1 VVEVLIEGKRLDVFE
16 GFDFSFNYGVADI
29 RNPEK
34 RSTEYSKTIK
44 CPATKNNDALFGH
57 IYDVNISNNY
67 DANTS
72 NIDVNFN
79 PNKKADARVIADG
92 VEVMAGVVQLRKV
105 VQKGHAY
112 TYEVVF
118 IGKLLNIFSVL
129 GDKKLNDVGD
139 NALPLID
146 FSDLNHDYTYA
157 NVVDSWSYNRDYV
170 YPMVDTATNFEYFS
184 DGGRVYR
191 VEDFKP
197 FFKLKNIIDRIFD
210 FAGFTYT
217 SSFLSGSVFSRLI
230 TGDIKES
237 TLSDAQVELRNAL
250 VNIGG
255 NYDLLSN
262 AQTTIGTGWAGG
274 RVHRF
279 LYDSVVYDVGNNFDV
294 PLEIYIS
301 NYQTMATVYSVVSY
315 VVKRTKRTFYSITG
329 SGSQMRW
336 WRYDILF
343 TGLCNVYERLNGVW
357 TLDSSNESTSQTLY
371 DLTLDAEQ
379 SFNAYSLSGLIL
391 AVTTDES
398 FRDTAMNT
406 YGRFFG
412 FDCLYGSLSAPTFN
426 HSIRMY
432 SDQNGYE
439 TLSDS
444 DFVLYPN
451 MGLNESVNQSSTS
464 TAEGVHIYNSNYLF
478 TELFIPKELSPSI
491 SDEWNEILFENIL
504 DEYSMIPTGFF
515 KVEVESNAVLEQM
528 ELDFNSIIPTV
539 GMKDLLTSVFKM
551 FNLYVEV
558 DPNNESNL
566 LIETRD
572 DFYKAGGTKDWTYK
586 LARDRDIALEPL
598 GVLTDREYIYTY
610 KEDGDYYNQRYQ
622 NNRGHAYGRQ
632 RIEVDNDFVQSTK
645 EVSVIFSPTPLVND
659 NPSNRIIPK
668 IYDADIEDGYKP
680 TEANIRVLYYGG
692 LLPSN
697 PTWDFIGMQ
706 DAPLN
711 QPSNAIWTAQSTYP
725 YAGHWDN
732 PLTPTLDINFG
743 LILEM
748 YYQTNGYTGQLQV
761 INAGLYNVYHR
772 NYINEITDKDSKVM
786 TAMFYIEPTDINTLD
801 FRDQIVI
808 DNAYWRL
815 NKVMN
820 YNPFKEGLTKVE
832 LIKIKEPV
840 TFQKKSKKLNL
851 GGLIGK
857 ERMPNSSTEIRT
869 NGNKYPPFQGKVNG
883 RDNSVGYS
891 VSAFNIVGSNNTIGE
906 GSRNVVILGDRNE
919 VVGGLHN
926 VQLINTNGVI
936 VSESNTT
943 FINGKQQENRDVLD
957 GSKDS
962 VRALDGGT
970 NVFTVDGGE
979 DIVQKQFSDNAIYIV
994 EGGQD

>member
-34 RSTEYSKTIK
+34 RSTEYSKTIN

-105 VQKGHAY
+105 VQKGYAY

-279 LYDSVVYDVGNNFDV
+279 LYDSVVYDVGNNFI
-294 PLEIYIS
+294 PANEIYLS
-301 NYQTMATVYSVVSY
+301 GYQTIATVSSVVDY
-315 VVKRTKRTFYSITG
+315 VVTRTKRTFYSITG

-343 TGLCNVYERLNGVW
+343 TGLCNVYERLSGVW
-357 TLDSSNESTSQTLY
+357 TLDSSNQSTNQTLY

-398 FRDTAMNT
+398 FRDTAMNA

-412 FDCLYGSLSAPTFN
+412 FDCLYGSLSAPTFKHN
-426 HSIRMY
+426 IRMF

-439 TLSDS
+439 TLSDF

-451 MGLNESVNQSSTS
+451 MPLGQSVNQSSTS

-504 DEYSMIPTGFF
+504 DEYSMTPSGFF
-515 KVEVESNAVLEQM
+515 KIDVENNAVLEQM

-551 FNLYVEV
+551 FNLYVEA

-659 NPSNRIIPK
+659 NPSNRIIRR
-668 IYDADIEDGYKP
+668 Y
-680 TEANIRVLYYGG
+680 T
-692 LLPSN
+692 
-697 PTWDFIGMQ
+697 MQ
-706 DAPLN
+706 
-711 QPSNAIWTAQSTYP
+711 
-725 YAGHWDN
+725 
-732 PLTPTLDINFG
+732 TL
-743 LILEM
+743 
-748 YYQTNGYTGQLQV
+748 
-761 INAGLYNVYHR
+761 R
-772 NYINEITDKDSKVM
+772 KV
-786 TAMFYIEPTDINTLD
+786 
-801 FRDQIVI
+801 
-808 DNAYWRL
+808 
-815 NKVMN
+815 
-820 YNPFKEGLTKVE
+820 
-832 LIKIKEPV
+832 
-840 TFQKKSKKLNL
+840 
-851 GGLIGK
+851 
-857 ERMPNSSTEIRT
+857 
-869 NGNKYPPFQGKVNG
+869 
-883 RDNSVGYS
+883 
-891 VSAFNIVGSNNTIGE
+891 
-906 GSRNVVILGDRNE
+906 
-919 VVGGLHN
+919 
-926 VQLINTNGVI
+926 
-936 VSESNTT
+936 
-943 FINGKQQENRDVLD
+943 
-957 GSKDS
+957 
-962 VRALDGGT
+962 
-970 NVFTVDGGE
+970 
-979 DIVQKQFSDNAIYIV
+979 
-994 EGGQD
+994 

>member
-1 VVEVLIEGKRLDVFE
+1 MVDVLIEGKRLDVFE

-34 RSTEYSKTIK
+34 RSTEYSKTIN

-72 NIDVNFN
+72 NIDINFN

-129 GDKKLNDVGD
+129 GDKNLNDVGD

-197 FFKLKNIIDRIFD
+197 FFKLKNIIDRIFA

-279 LYDSVVYDVGNNFDV
+279 LYDSVIYDVGNNFDV
-294 PLEIYIS
+294 PLEIYLS
-301 NYQTMATVYSVVSY
+301 NYQTMATASSVVNY
-315 VVKRTKRTFYSITG
+315 VVKRTKQTFYSITG

-412 FDCLYGSLSAPTFN
+412 FDCLYGSLSAPTFKHN
-426 HSIRMY
+426 IRMF

-439 TLSDS
+439 TLSDF

-451 MGLNESVNQSSTS
+451 MPLNQTINQSSTS

-504 DEYSMIPTGFF
+504 DEYSMKPTGFF
-515 KVEVESNAVLEQM
+515 KVEVESNTVLEQM

-586 LARDRDIALEPL
+586 LARERDIALEPL

-668 IYDADIEDGYKP
+668 IYDADIEEGYKP
-680 TEANIRVLYYGG
+680 TKANIRVLYYGG

-697 PTWDFIGMQ
+697 PTWDFIGLQ

-711 QPSNAIWTAQSTYP
+711 QPINAIWTAQSTYP

-732 PLTPTLDINFG
+732 PITPTLDINFG

-786 TAMFYIEPTDINTLD
+786 TAMFYLEPTDINTLD

-840 TFQKKSKKLNL
+840 TFQKKSKSLNS

-869 NGNKYPPFQGKVNG
+869 NGNRYPPFQGKVNG

>member
-1 VVEVLIEGKRLDVFE
+1 VVEVRIEGRRLDVFE

-44 CPATKNNDALFGH
+44 CPATKNNDSLFGH

-72 NIDVNFN
+72 NINVNFN
-79 PNKKADARVIADG
+79 PNKKAEARVIADG

-105 VQKGHAY
+105 MQKGHAY

-129 GDKKLNDVGD
+129 GDKKLNDVD
-139 NALPLID
+139 ENALPLID
-146 FSDLNHDYTYA
+146 FSDLNHDYTYD
-157 NVVDSWSYNRDYV
+157 NIVDSWAFNQEYV
-170 YPMVDTATNFEYFS
+170 YPMVDTASNFEFVAS
-184 DGGRVYR
+184 GSRVYR
-191 VEDFKP
+191 PTDFRP
-197 FFKLKNIIDRIFD
+197 FFKLKSLIDRIFA

-217 SSFLSGSVFSRLI
+217 SSFLSGAVFSRLI

-237 TLSDAQVELRNAL
+237 TLSDAQVDLRKAM

-255 NYDLLSN
+255 SYDLLSTSE
-262 AQTTIGTGWAGG
+262 TTLGNGG
-274 RVHRF
+274 YTHRF
-279 LYDSVVYDVGNNFDV
+279 DYGSIVYDAGNNFV
-294 PLEIYIS
+294 PADEIYLS
-301 NYQTMATVYSVVSY
+301 NYQTIATASSVVNY
-315 VVKRTKRTFYSITG
+315 TVTRTKRTFYSITG
-329 SGSQMRW
+329 IDNQRRW

-343 TGLCNVYERLNGVW
+343 TGLCNVYERINGVW
-357 TLDSSNESTSQTLY
+357 TLYSSNQSTNQTLY
-371 DLTLDAEQ
+371 DLTGDIDQPISNNTLEGIIL
-379 SFNAYSLSGLIL
+379 NA
-391 AVTTDES
+391 TTDEGYRNLAGVW
-398 FRDTAMNT
+398 FM
-406 YGRFFG
+406 G
-412 FDCLYGSLSAPTFN
+412 FDFLYGDISAPVFKHN
-426 HSIRMY
+426 IRMF

-439 TLSDS
+439 TLSEF

-451 MGLNESVNQSSTS
+451 MPLNQTVNQSSTS
-464 TAEGVHIYNSNYLF
+464 TAESVQVYNSNYLF
-478 TELFIPKELSPSI
+478 TELFIPVELSPSLP
-491 SDEWNEILFENIL
+491 SYWNEILFENIL
-504 DEYSMIPTGFF
+504 DEYSITPSGFF
-515 KVEVESNAVLEQM
+515 QIDVENNAVLEQM
-528 ELDFNSIIPTV
+528 ELDFNSIVPSV
-539 GMKDLLTSVFKM
+539 GMKELLTSVFKM

-558 DPNNESNL
+558 DPNNENNL

-572 DFYKAGGTKDWTYK
+572 TFYSQGGTKDWTYK
-586 LARDRDIALEPL
+586 LARDKDIALEPL
-598 GVLTDREYIYTY
+598 GVLTDNEYIYTY
-610 KEDGDYYNQRYQ
+610 KEDGDYYNERYQ
-622 NNRGHAYGRQ
+622 NNRGHAYGRA
-632 RIEVDNDFVQSTK
+632 RLEVDNDFVQSSK
-645 EVSVIFSPTPLVND
+645 EVEVIFSPTPLVND

-668 IYDADIEDGYKP
+668 IYDADTEEGYKP

-697 PTWDFIGMQ
+697 PTWDFVRLQ

-732 PLTPTLDINFG
+732 PITPTLDINFG
-743 LILEM
+743 LVLEL
-748 YYQTNGYTGQLQV
+748 YYQSNGFTGTVQVTNA
-761 INAGLYNVYHR
+761 NLYNLYHR

-786 TAMFYIEPTDINTLD
+786 TALFYLDPTDINTLD

-840 TFQKKSKKLNL
+840 TFSKGSKNLNSGGFL
-851 GGLIGK
+851 GA
-857 ERMPNSSTEIRT
+857 ERLPNPSTEIKT
-869 NGNKYPPFQGKVNG
+869 NGNKYPPFQGKVSG
-883 RDNSVGYS
+883 RENNVGHSVT
-891 VSAFNIVGSNNTIGE
+891 AFKVVGSNNRIGE
-906 GSRNVVILGDRNE
+906 GSRNIVILGDGNE

-926 VQLINTNGVI
+926 VQLINTNGVTI
-936 VSESNTT
+936 TESNTT

-957 GSKDS
+957 GSKDE
-962 VRALDGGT
+962 VRALNGGT

-979 DIVQKQFSDNAIYIV
+979 DIVQTQFSDSAIYTI

>member
-1 VVEVLIEGKRLDVFE
+1 VVEVRIEGRRLDVFE

-79 PNKKADARVIADG
+79 PNKKAEARVIADG

-105 VQKGHAY
+105 IQKGHAY
-112 TYEVVF
+112 TYVVF

-129 GDKKLNDVGD
+129 GDKKLNDVD
-139 NALPLID
+139 ENALPLID
-146 FSDLNHDYTYA
+146 FSDLNHDYTYD
-157 NVVDSWSYNRDYV
+157 NIVDSWAFNQDYV
-170 YPMVDTATNFEYFS
+170 YPMVDTATNFEFVAS
-184 DGGRVYR
+184 GSRVYR
-191 VEDFKP
+191 PTDFRP
-197 FFKLKNIIDRIFD
+197 FFKLKSLIDRIFA

-217 SSFLSGSVFSRLI
+217 SSFLSGAVFSRLI

-237 TLSDAQVELRNAL
+237 TLSDAQVDLRKAM

-255 NYDLLSN
+255 SYDLLSTSE
-262 AQTTIGTGWAGG
+262 TTLGNGG
-274 RVHRF
+274 YTHRF
-279 LYDSVVYDVGNNFDV
+279 DYGSIVYDAGNNFV
-294 PLEIYIS
+294 PADEIYLS
-301 NYQTMATVYSVVSY
+301 NYQTIATASSVVNY
-315 VVKRTKRTFYSITG
+315 TVTRTKRTFYSITG
-329 SGSQMRW
+329 IDNQRRW
-336 WRYDILF
+336 CRYDILF
-343 TGLCNVYERLNGVW
+343 TGLCNVYERINGVW
-357 TLDSSNESTSQTLY
+357 TLDSSNQSTNQTLY
-371 DLTLDAEQ
+371 DLTGDIDQPISNNTLE
-379 SFNAYSLSGLIL
+379 GIIL
-391 AVTTDES
+391 NGTTDEGYRNLAGVW
-398 FRDTAMNT
+398 FM
-406 YGRFFG
+406 G
-412 FDCLYGSLSAPTFN
+412 FDFLYGDISAPVFKHN
-426 HSIRMY
+426 IRMF

-439 TLSDS
+439 TLSEF

-451 MGLNESVNQSSTS
+451 MPLNQTVNQSSTS
-464 TAEGVHIYNSNYLF
+464 TAESVHVYNSNFLF
-478 TELFIPKELSPSI
+478 TELFIPVELSPSLP
-491 SDEWNEILFENIL
+491 SYWNEILFENIL
-504 DEYSMIPTGFF
+504 DEYSITPSGFF
-515 KVEVESNAVLEQM
+515 QIDVENNAVLEQM

-539 GMKDLLTSVFKM
+539 GMSELLTSTFNM
-551 FNLYVEV
+551 FNLFVEV
-558 DPNNESNL
+558 DPDNENNL

-586 LARDRDIALEPL
+586 LARDKDIALEPL

-610 KEDGDYYNQRYQ
+610 SEDGDYYNERYQ
-622 NNRGHAYGRQ
+622 NNRGHAYGRA
-632 RIEVDNDFVQSTK
+632 RLEVDNDFVQSSK
-645 EVSVIFSPTPLVND
+645 EVEVIFSATPLVND

-668 IYDADIEDGYKP
+668 IYDADTDEGFKP

-697 PTWDFIGMQ
+697 PTWDFVRLQ

-732 PLTPTLDINFG
+732 PITPTLDINFG
-743 LILEM
+743 LVLEL
-748 YYQTNGYTGQLQV
+748 YYQSNGFTGTVQVTNA
-761 INAGLYNVYHR
+761 NLYNLYHR

-786 TAMFYIEPTDINTLD
+786 TALFYLEPTDINTLD

-840 TFQKKSKKLNL
+840 TFSKGRKNLNSGGYL
-851 GGLIGK
+851 GL
-857 ERMPNSSTEIRT
+857 ERLPSPSTEIKT
-869 NGNKYPPFQGKVNG
+869 NGNKYPPFQGKVSG
-883 RDNSVGYS
+883 RDNTVGHSVT
-891 VSAFNIVGSNNTIGE
+891 AFKVVGSNNRIGE
-906 GSRNVVILGDRNE
+906 GSRNIVILGDGNE

-926 VQLINTNGVI
+926 VQLINTNGVTI
-936 VSESNTT
+936 TDSNVTFVS
-943 FINGKQQENRDVLD
+943 GKQQENRDILE
-957 GSKDS
+957 GGENT
-962 VRALDGGT
+962 VRALNGGT
-970 NVFTVDGGE
+970 NIFTVDGGE
-979 DIVQKQFSDNAIYIV
+979 DIVQTQFSDSAIYII
-994 EGGQD
+994 EGGLD

>member
-34 RSTEYSKTIK
+34 RSTEYSKTIN

-315 VVKRTKRTFYSITG
+315 VVKRTKRTFYSVGFDVTLEPF
-329 SGSQMRW
+329 

-343 TGLCNVYERLNGVW
+343 TGLCDVYELVNGVW
-357 TLDSSNESTSQTLY
+357 TLHSSNQSTNQTLLS
-371 DLTLDAEQ
+371 LTGLQQ
-379 SFNAYSLSGLIL
+379 SFGSRTLNELIL
-391 AVTTDES
+391 LTTTDES
-398 FRDTAMNT
+398 FRDLAKFHFM
-406 YGRFFG
+406 G
-412 FDCLYGSLSAPTFN
+412 FDLLYGSFSAPVFN

-478 TELFIPKELSPSI
+478 TELFIPEQLSVSI
-491 SDEWNEILFENIL
+491 EDYWNEILFNSL
-504 DEYSMIPTGFF
+504 FDEYSMKPTGFF
-515 KVEVESNAVLEQM
+515 KVEVESNTILEQM

-732 PLTPTLDINFG
+732 PITPNLDINFG

-761 INAGLYNVYHR
+761 TNAGLYNVYHR

-786 TAMFYIEPTDINTLD
+786 TAMFYLEPTDINTLD

-840 TFQKKSKKLNL
+840 TFQKKSKSLNS
-851 GGLIGK
+851 GGFLGK
-857 ERMPNSSTEIRT
+857 ERMPNPSTEIKT
-869 NGNKYPPFQGKVNG
+869 NGNKYPPFQGKVSG

>member
-1 VVEVLIEGKRLDVFE
+1 MVEVRIEGKRLDVFE

-72 NIDVNFN
+72 NISVNFN
-79 PNKKADARVIADG
+79 PNKKAEARVIADG
-92 VEVMAGVVQLRKV
+92 VEVMAGVVQLRKII
-105 VQKGHAY
+105 QKGHAY

-129 GDKKLNDVGD
+129 GDKKLNDVD
-139 NALPLID
+139 ENALPLID
-146 FSDLNHDYTYA
+146 FSDLNHEYTYQ
-157 NVVDSWSYNRDYV
+157 NIVDSWSYNQDYV

-191 VEDFKP
+191 VEDFRP
-197 FFKLKNIIDRIFD
+197 FFKLKNIIDRIFA

-217 SSFLSGSVFSRLI
+217 SSFLSGAVFSRLI

-237 TLSDAQVELRNAL
+237 TLSDAQVDLRKAM

-255 NYDLLSN
+255 SYDLLSDSES
-262 AQTTIGTGWAGG
+262 TFGVGGWT
-274 RVHRF
+274 HRF
-279 LYDSVVYDVGNNFDV
+279 DYGSIVYDAGNNFITAD
-294 PLEIYIS
+294 EIYLS
-301 NYQTMATVYSVVSY
+301 GYQTIATVSSVVDY
-315 VVKRTKRTFYSITG
+315 TVTRTKRTFFSKSYSGNVDIYY
-329 SGSQMRW
+329 
-336 WRYDILF
+336 RYDILANGNCDVYLYPSTTPLATNQSTNQTLF
-343 TGLCNVYERLNGVW
+343 QLTGDSNAGGFAPND
-357 TLDSSNESTSQTLY
+357 TLSFIINESTTNESY
-371 DLTLDAEQ
+371 RDA
-379 SFNAYSLSGLIL
+379 
-391 AVTTDES
+391 AVIQ
-398 FRDTAMNT
+398 
-406 YGRFFG
+406 FFG
-412 FDCLYGSLSAPTFN
+412 FDLMYGNIQAPTFN
-426 HSIRMY
+426 HNIRMY

-439 TLSDS
+439 TLSEF

-451 MGLNESVNQSSTS
+451 MPLGQSVNQSSTS
-464 TAEGVHIYNSNYLF
+464 SVESVQVYNSNYLF
-478 TELFIPKELSPSI
+478 TELFIPLFPGNAWFSPLLS
-491 SDEWNEILFENIL
+491 DALLE
-504 DEYSMIPTGFF
+504 EYSITPSGFF
-515 KVEVESNAVLEQM
+515 KIDVENNAVLEQM

-539 GMKDLLTSVFKM
+539 GMSELLTSVFKM

-558 DPNNESNL
+558 DPDNEKNL

-572 DFYKAGGTKDWTYK
+572 DFYAAGGTKDWTYK

-610 KEDGDYYNQRYQ
+610 SEDGDYLNERYQ
-622 NNRGHAYGRQ
+622 NNRGHVYGRA
-632 RIEVDNDFVQSTK
+632 RVEVDNDFVQSSK
-645 EVSVIFSPTPLVND
+645 EVDVVFSATPLAND
-659 NPSNRIIPK
+659 NPSNRIIPQ
-668 IYDADIEDGYKP
+668 IYDADTEEGYKP

-697 PTWDFIGMQ
+697 PSWDFIGLQ
-706 DAPLN
+706 PAPLN
-711 QPSNAIWTAQSTYP
+711 QPSNAIWTAQNNYP

-732 PLTPTLDINFG
+732 PLTPTLDINFH
-743 LILEM
+743 LPYEL
-748 YYQTNGYTGQLQV
+748 YYQPNGFTGTPQV
-761 INAGLYNVYHR
+761 TNAGLFNVYHR

-786 TAMFYIEPTDINTLD
+786 TALFYLEPTDINTLD

-832 LIKIKEPV
+832 LIKVKDVVRFNNE
-840 TFQKKSKKLNL
+840 SKDLNS
-851 GGLIGK
+851 GGFLGK
-857 ERMPNSSTEIRT
+857 ERMPNSSTEIKT
-869 NGNKYPPFQGKVNG
+869 NGNKYPPFQGKVSG
-883 RDNSVGYS
+883 RENSVGHS
-891 VSAFNIVGSNNTIGE
+891 VTAFKIVGSNNTIAE
-906 GSRNVVILGDRNE
+906 GSKNITIFGDNNE
-919 VVGGLHN
+919 VAGGLHN
-926 VQLINTNGVI
+926 VQLINSNGLRI
-936 VSESNTT
+936 TDSNVT
-943 FINGKQQENRDVLD
+943 FVNGKEQENRDVLD

-962 VRALDGGT
+962 VRALNGGT
-970 NVFTVDGGE
+970 NIFTVDGGE
-979 DIVQKQFSDNAIYIV
+979 DIVQTQFSDSAIYII

>member
-1 VVEVLIEGKRLDVFE
+1 VVEVRIEGRRLDVFE

-67 DANTS
+67 NANTS
-72 NIDVNFN
+72 NININFN
-79 PNKKADARVIADG
+79 PNKKAEARVIADG

-105 VQKGHAY
+105 MQKGHAY

-129 GDKKLNDVGD
+129 GDKKLNDVD
-139 NALPLID
+139 ENALPLID
-146 FSDLNHDYTYA
+146 FSDLNHDYTYD
-157 NVVDSWSYNRDYV
+157 NIVDSWAFNQEYV
-170 YPMVDTATNFEYFS
+170 YPMVDTASNFEFVAS
-184 DGGRVYR
+184 GSRVYR
-191 VEDFKP
+191 PTDFRP
-197 FFKLKNIIDRIFD
+197 FFKLKSLIDRIFA

-217 SSFLSGSVFSRLI
+217 SSFLSGAVFSRLI

-237 TLSDAQVELRNAL
+237 TLSDAQVDLRKAM

-255 NYDLLSN
+255 SYDLLSTSE
-262 AQTTIGTGWAGG
+262 TTLGNGG
-274 RVHRF
+274 YTHRF
-279 LYDSVVYDVGNNFDV
+279 DYGSIVYDAGNNFV
-294 PLEIYIS
+294 PADEIYLS
-301 NYQTMATVYSVVSY
+301 NYQTIATASSVVNY
-315 VVKRTKRTFYSITG
+315 TVTRTKRTFYSITG
-329 SGSQMRW
+329 IDNQRRW

-343 TGLCNVYERLNGVW
+343 TGLCNVYERINGVW
-357 TLDSSNESTSQTLY
+357 TLYSSNQSTNQTLY
-371 DLTLDAEQ
+371 DLTGDIDQPISNNTLEGIIL
-379 SFNAYSLSGLIL
+379 NA
-391 AVTTDES
+391 TTDEGYRNLAGVW
-398 FRDTAMNT
+398 FM
-406 YGRFFG
+406 G
-412 FDCLYGSLSAPTFN
+412 FDFLYGDISAPVFKHN
-426 HSIRMY
+426 IRMF

-439 TLSDS
+439 TLSEF

-451 MGLNESVNQSSTS
+451 MPLNQTVNQSSTS
-464 TAEGVHIYNSNYLF
+464 TAESVQVYNSNYLF
-478 TELFIPKELSPSI
+478 TELFIPVELSPSLP
-491 SDEWNEILFENIL
+491 SYWNEILFENIL
-504 DEYSMIPTGFF
+504 DEYSITPSGFF
-515 KVEVESNAVLEQM
+515 QIDVENNAVLEQM
-528 ELDFNSIIPTV
+528 ELDFNSIVPSV
-539 GMKDLLTSVFKM
+539 GMKDLLTSTFKM
-551 FNLYVEV
+551 FNLFVEV
-558 DPNNESNL
+558 DPNNENNL

-572 DFYKAGGTKDWTYK
+572 TFYSQGVTKDWTYK
-586 LARDRDIALEPL
+586 LARDNDITLEPL
-598 GVLTDREYIYTY
+598 GVLTDNEYIYTY
-610 KEDGDYYNQRYQ
+610 KEDGDYYNERYQ
-622 NNRGHAYGRQ
+622 NNRGHAYGRA
-632 RIEVDNDFVQSTK
+632 RLEVDNDFVQSSK
-645 EVSVIFSPTPLVND
+645 EVEVIFSPTPLVND

-668 IYDADIEDGYKP
+668 IYDADTEEGYKP

-697 PTWDFIGMQ
+697 PTWDFVRLQ

-732 PLTPTLDINFG
+732 PITPTLDINFG
-743 LILEM
+743 LVLEL
-748 YYQTNGYTGQLQV
+748 YYQSNGFTGTVQVTNA
-761 INAGLYNVYHR
+761 NLYNLYHR

-786 TAMFYIEPTDINTLD
+786 TALFYLEPTDINTLD

-840 TFQKKSKKLNL
+840 TFSKGSKNLNSGGFL
-851 GGLIGK
+851 GA
-857 ERMPNSSTEIRT
+857 ERLPNPSTEIKT
-869 NGNKYPPFQGKVNG
+869 NGNKYPPFQGKVSG
-883 RDNSVGYS
+883 RENNVGHSVT
-891 VSAFNIVGSNNTIGE
+891 AFKVVGSNNTIGE
-906 GSRNVVILGDRNE
+906 GSRNIVILGDGNE

-926 VQLINTNGVI
+926 VQLINTNGVTI
-936 VSESNTT
+936 TESNTT

-957 GSKDS
+957 GSKDE
-962 VRALDGGT
+962 VRALNGGT

-979 DIVQKQFSDNAIYIV
+979 DIVQTQFSDSAIYTI

>member
-1 VVEVLIEGKRLDVFE
+1 VVEVRIEGRRLDVFE

-44 CPATKNNDALFGH
+44 CPATKSNDALFGH

-67 DANTS
+67 NANTS
-72 NIDVNFN
+72 NINVNFN
-79 PNKKADARVIADG
+79 PNKKAEARVIADG

-105 VQKGHAY
+105 MQKGHAY

-118 IGKLLNIFSVL
+118 VGKLLNIFAVL
-129 GDKKLNDVGD
+129 GDKQLNDVD
-139 NALPLID
+139 ENALPLID
-146 FSDLNHDYTYA
+146 FSDLNHDYTYD
-157 NVVDSWSYNRDYV
+157 NIVNSWNYNEDYV
-170 YPMVDTATNFEYFS
+170 YPMVDTASNFEFVAS
-184 DGGRVYR
+184 GSRVYR
-191 VEDFKP
+191 PTDFRP
-197 FFKLKNIIDRIFD
+197 FFKLKSLIDRIFA

-217 SSFLSGSVFSRLI
+217 SSFLSGAVFSRLI

-237 TLSDAQVELRNAL
+237 TLSDAQVDLRKAM

-255 NYDLLSN
+255 SYDLLSTSE
-262 AQTTIGTGWAGG
+262 TTLGNGG
-274 RVHRF
+274 YTHRF
-279 LYDSVVYDVGNNFDV
+279 DYGSIVYDAGNNFV
-294 PLEIYIS
+294 PADEIYLS
-301 NYQTMATVYSVVSY
+301 NYQTIATASSVVNY
-315 VVKRTKRTFYSITG
+315 TVTRTKRNFYSITG
-329 SGSQMRW
+329 IDNQRRW

-343 TGLCNVYERLNGVW
+343 TGLCNVYERINGVW
-357 TLDSSNESTSQTLY
+357 DLYSSNQSTNQTLY
-371 DLTLDAEQ
+371 DLTGDIDQPISNNTLEGIIL
-379 SFNAYSLSGLIL
+379 NA
-391 AVTTDES
+391 TTDEGYRNLAGVW
-398 FRDTAMNT
+398 FM
-406 YGRFFG
+406 G
-412 FDCLYGSLSAPTFN
+412 FDFLYGDISAPIFQHN
-426 HSIRMY
+426 IRMF

-439 TLSDS
+439 TLSEF

-451 MGLNESVNQSSTS
+451 MPLNQTVNQSSTS
-464 TAEGVHIYNSNYLF
+464 TAESVQVYNSNYLF
-478 TELFIPKELSPSI
+478 TELFIPVELSPSLP
-491 SDEWNEILFENIL
+491 SYWNEILFENIL
-504 DEYSMIPTGFF
+504 DEYSITPSGFF
-515 KVEVESNAVLEQM
+515 QIDVENNAVLEQM
-528 ELDFNSIIPTV
+528 ELDFNSIVPSV
-539 GMKDLLTSVFKM
+539 GMKDLLTSTFKM
-551 FNLYVEV
+551 FNLFVEV
-558 DPNNESNL
+558 DPNNENNL

-572 DFYKAGGTKDWTYK
+572 TFYSQGVTKDWTYK
-586 LARDRDIALEPL
+586 LARDNDITLEPL
-598 GVLTDREYIYTY
+598 GVLTDNEYIYTY

-622 NNRGHAYGRQ
+622 NNRGHVYGRA
-632 RIEVDNDFVQSTK
+632 RLEVDNDFVQSSK
-645 EVSVIFSPTPLVND
+645 EVEVIFSPTPLVND

-668 IYDADIEDGYKP
+668 IYDADTEEGYKP

-697 PTWDFIGMQ
+697 PTWDFVRLQ

-732 PLTPTLDINFG
+732 PITPTLDINFG
-743 LILEM
+743 LVLEL
-748 YYQTNGYTGQLQV
+748 YYQSNGYTGTLQV
-761 INAGLYNVYHR
+761 TNANLYNLYHR

-786 TAMFYIEPTDINTLD
+786 TALFYLDPTDINTLD

-840 TFQKKSKKLNL
+840 TFSKGSKNLNSGGFL
-851 GGLIGK
+851 GA
-857 ERMPNSSTEIRT
+857 ERLPNPSTEIKT
-869 NGNKYPPFQGKVNG
+869 NGNKYPPFQGKVSG
-883 RDNSVGYS
+883 RENNVGHSVT
-891 VSAFNIVGSNNTIGE
+891 AFKVVGSNNRIGE
-906 GSRNVVILGDRNE
+906 GSRNIVILGDGNE

-926 VQLINTNGVI
+926 VQLINTNGVTI
-936 VSESNTT
+936 TESNTT

-957 GSKDS
+957 GSKDE
-962 VRALDGGT
+962 VRALNGGT

-979 DIVQKQFSDNAIYIV
+979 DIVQTQFSDSAIYTI